1 MVILDEVIAV
11 LLEVEGHE
19 NSKRYTA
26 GQQSKEK
33 AYLIYI

>member
-1 MVILDEVIAV
+1 VVILDEVITV

-19 NSKRYTA
+19 NAKRHTA